1 MKNKKQCSS
10 RNLLPG
16 SVIAKAAQGDS
27 LAMDVVLK
35 TYKPYIYKLSMTCQ
49 YDQKG
54 FVGNYPDEYIRR
66 MLETKLII
74 AVTKFDINR

>member
-1 MKNKKQCSS
+1 
-10 RNLLPG
+10 
-16 SVIAKAAQGDS
+16 
-27 LAMDVVLK
+27 
-35 TYKPYIYKLSMTCQ
+35 MTRQ
-49 YDQKG
+49 YDEKC

>member
-1 MKNKKQCSS
+1 MKNKKQFSS
-10 RNLLPG
+10 RNLIPG

-27 LAMDVVLK
+27 LAMDIVLK
-35 TYKPYIYKLSMTCQ
+35 TYKSYIYKLSMTRQ
-49 YDQKG
+49 YDEKG
-54 FVGNYPDEYIRR
+54 FVGNYPDGYIRR

>member
-1 MKNKKQCSS
+1 MKNKKKISS

-35 TYKPYIYKLSMTCQ
+35 TYKSYIYKLSMTRQ
-49 YDQKG
+49 YDEKC